1 MPETGPD
8 LPASLA
14 NRAGSCLASAGLGLG
29 SKRLLT
35 VTDFGFDLN
44 S

>member
-14 NRAGSCLASAGLGLG
+14 NRGGSYLASAGLGLG
-29 SKRLLT
+29 PEWLLT
-35 VTDFGFDLN
+35 VTDF
-44 S
+44 